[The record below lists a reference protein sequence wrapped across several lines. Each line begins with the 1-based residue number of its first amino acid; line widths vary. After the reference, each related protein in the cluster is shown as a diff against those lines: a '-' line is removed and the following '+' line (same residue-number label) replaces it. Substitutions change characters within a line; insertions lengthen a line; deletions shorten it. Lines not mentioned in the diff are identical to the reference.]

1 MKITYSNKEDIVG
14 LPEVNI
20 KNKVTA
26 ADMNE
31 IKNVVN
37 NNSDQIDD
45 LQESLFKSNVP
56 VGFILQVNNLNSIPD
71 NWMSCDGQALNK
83 IDYSSLYQAI
93 GNTYGSTADTFNLP
107 NQNKG
112 SENIDPALIPNYYYI
127 IRVK

>member
-1 MKITYSNKEDIVG
+1 MKITYSDKEDIVG

-37 NNSDQIDD
+37 DNSDQMDD
-45 LQESLFKSNVP
+45 LQESLSKSNVP

-71 NWMSCDGQALNK
+71 NWMPCDGQALNK
-83 IDYSSLYQAI
+83 IDYSSLYQVI

>member
-1 MKITYSNKEDIVG
+1 MKITYSDKEDIVG

-37 NNSDQIDD
+37 DNSDQMDD
-45 LQESLFKSNVP
+45 LQESWSKSNVP

-71 NWMSCDGQALNK
+71 NWMPCDGQALNK
-83 IDYSSLYQAI
+83 IDYSALYQVI
-93 GNTYGSTADTFNLP
+93 GNAYGAAADTFNLP

>member
-1 MKITYSNKEDIVG
+1 MKITYSDKEDIVG

-37 NNSDQIDD
+37 DNSDQMDD
-45 LQESLFKSNVP
+45 LQESWSKSNVP

-71 NWMSCDGQALNK
+71 NWMPCDGQALNK
-83 IDYSSLYQAI
+83 IDYSALYQVI
-93 GNTYGSTADTFNLP
+93 GNAYGATADTFNLP

>member
-1 MKITYSNKEDIVG
+1 MKITFTDKEDIVG

-37 NNSDQIDD
+37 KNSEILDD
-45 LQESLFKSNVP
+45 VQDSVEQSNVP
-56 VGFILQVNNLNSIPD
+56 VGFIMTVNNLNSIPD
-71 NWMSCDGQALNK
+71 NWLPCDGQALNK
-83 IDYSSLYQAI
+83 IDYSALYRVI
-93 GNTYGSTADTFNLP
+93 GNAYGSTSDTFNLP
-107 NQNKG
+107 NQNAC
-112 SENIDPALIPNYYYI
+112 SIHINTNLIPKYYYI